1 MSLIGSDVI
10 LELQYSIGKVS
21 EETITERIQLF
32 DMIINFMIES
42 FVLAPNIAVELDI
55 LLKILGSINLVDLD
69 VLFIIDEDFLMS
81 EFKGLEVF
89 HDVVVVLKSH
99 LGDFPILVGL
109 FEQGLEGVIGEEV
122 GLDEIFEVMVTHC
135 RKVYTCI
142 IIILSKERWMIDII
156 MVIEGQQLRVDFEV
170 DLELLELGFFWGIFW
185 SILDLFYNG

>member
-122 GLDEIFEVMVTHC
+122 GLDEIFEVLITHF

-142 IIILSKERWMIDII
+142 IIILSKER
-156 MVIEGQQLRVDFEV
+156 
-170 DLELLELGFFWGIFW
+170 
-185 SILDLFYNG
+185 